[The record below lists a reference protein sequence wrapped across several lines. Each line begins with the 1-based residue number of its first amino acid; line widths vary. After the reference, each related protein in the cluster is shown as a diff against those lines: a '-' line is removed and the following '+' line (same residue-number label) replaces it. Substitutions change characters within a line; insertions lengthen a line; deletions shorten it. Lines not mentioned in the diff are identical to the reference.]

1 MSGQV
6 WWEST
11 IGLGIFN
18 HVTHSIVK
26 SICVKTMKSK
36 LQQAC
41 ELQVL
46 ILSYNINLK
55 VQSSASL
62 NQIIH
67 FDLLDV
73 VQC

>member
-1 MSGQV
+1 
-6 WWEST
+6 
-11 IGLGIFN
+11 
-18 HVTHSIVK
+18 
-26 SICVKTMKSK
+26 MKSK

-62 NQIIH
+62 NQKIL

>member
-6 WWEST
+6 CWEST
-11 IGLGIFN
+11 IGLAIFN

-36 LQQAC
+36 LQAAC

-46 ILSYNINLK
+46 ILSNNTNLK

-62 NQIIH
+62 NHKIL

-73 VQC
+73 VQF

>member
-1 MSGQV
+1 
-6 WWEST
+6 
-11 IGLGIFN
+11 
-18 HVTHSIVK
+18 
-26 SICVKTMKSK
+26 MKSK

-55 VQSSASL
+55 FQSSASL
-62 NQIIH
+62 NQKIH